1 MSHRMP
7 VMERTRG
14 PEFRRECV
22 PYYVQQPLRQPRH
35 APERA
40 KIGTPDHFRLERPG
54 DHAPAGSRRA
64 IKGGGTAHAVRR
76 RAAAAALIVFTG
88 TGGLV
93 FTVIPFTVVFLRTG
107 KTGTALRAIA
117 VPPRIHTARLLPHL
131 PYSQVPDNLHPADR
145 RMKRCHP
152 RP

>member
-14 PEFRRECV
+14 PEFRRKCV

-107 KTGTALRAIA
+107 KTGSSIPAAQEPTAGSEKETNFMTSQYTASS
-117 VPPRIHTARLLPHL
+117 PPVAATCHRM
-131 PYSQVPDNLHPADR
+131 DR
-145 RMKRCHP
+145 
-152 RP
+152 